1 MADDMLIWRLR
12 EASKL
17 KIAIANNRAID
28 PQRRRVRLFADAQLF
43 DDALEAL
50 SALATPTEAL
60 VATHSELI
68 RVYRHKAGGPA
79 RIVATANS
87 WSGLGPGTDYEM
99 VHEQTISWSE
109 ANAPALSASATSR
122 PVSPARPP
130 QVAELA
136 AKARSVADGLI
147 RIDGDRDWDTRSDIS
162 VETVTQE
169 IVPLLRSLATALA
182 AQGDGE

>member
-1 MADDMLIWRLR
+1 MADDRMELAKLIAWLESDELKWANASGIARMLRKP
-12 EASKL
+12 ETA
-17 KIAIANNRAID
+17 
-28 PQRRRVRLFADAQLF
+28 
-43 DDALEAL
+43 ALL
-50 SALATPTEAL
+50 SAPATPSEEL
-60 VATHSELI
+60 VATHTELI

-79 RIVATANS
+79 RIVATAKS